1 MFVRQSERLK
11 KFEDTTG
18 VINIRKSKKDKTMAK
33 TKKTTGLTRGGSRII
48 S

>member
-1 MFVRQSERLK
+1 MFVRQSERLE

-18 VINIRKSKKDKTMAK
+18 VIKIRKSKDKTMAK
-33 TKKTTGLTRGGSRII
+33 RKKTTGLTRGGSRII